1 MPGQGLPILC
11 DAIRQYDPRQW
22 RHERSKTRMKY
33 QFDVIRVFDIIR
45 EEEKERIKSGMSKV
59 ELSENKSGYPEGM
72 PEDII
77 DDVSEDLSEEEI
89 PGEAEIEETPVV
101 AEEPA
106 GADLVDTYLKSVG
119 RYPMLKIEEEQTYVR
134 MLENGKAALKE
145 IALSSPLAIPRILS
159 LGANIKQGY
168 VKVQD
173 VLRYP
178 GEWDDTHEAE
188 FMRLYNRL
196 KRQVS
201 RGDMERATATMKG
214 MSLSFR
220 EIEKIIKK
228 LVALGRQAER
238 GNTTEIERI
247 GLDTATLKDVVLRI
261 EKEEAN
267 IKRAKDELIMA
278 NLRLVVSIAKKY
290 VNRGLTLLD
299 LIQEGNI
306 GLMKASDRYES
317 GKGTKFSTYST
328 WWIRQRI
335 TRAILDQARTIR
347 LPVHLIEESTRISR
361 IYTKFMRERGR
372 EPSPE
377 EVAKIMGLSVARVNE
392 ILRAIQEP
400 VSLETPILS
409 EEKELKDVIIDE
421 KSVSP
426 FKTLENTE
434 ASSKIEQVLSS
445 LTEREE
451 KIIRMRFGIGVGSEH
466 TLEEVGKHFNL
477 TRERIR
483 QIEIKALKKLRHP
496 ARSKLL
502 KEYV

>member
-1 MPGQGLPILC
+1 MNKL
-11 DAIRQYDPRQW
+11 A
-22 RHERSKTRMKY
+22 
-33 QFDVIRVFDIIR
+33 
-45 EEEKERIKSGMSKV
+45 
-59 ELSENKSGYPEGM
+59 LSEEKSGYSDGM
-72 PEDII
+72 PEEVLEELAD
-77 DDVSEDLSEEEI
+77 ELAEEEEEEE
-89 PGEAEIEETPVV
+89 PSPVEVAEV
-101 AEEPA
+101 AEEVAVA

-119 RYPMLKIEEEQTYVR
+119 RFPMLKIEEEQEYVR
-134 MLENGKAALKE
+134 TLEGGKAVLKE
-145 IALSSPLAIPRILS
+145 IALSSPLAIPRVLA
-159 LGANIKQGY
+159 LGANIKQGL
-168 VKVQD
+168 VKAQD
-173 VLRYP
+173 ILRFP
-178 GEWDDTHEAE
+178 GEWNDSYEVE

-196 KRQVS
+196 KRQVA
-201 RGDMERATATMKG
+201 RRDMERATKTLNE

-220 EIEKIIKK
+220 EIEKMLKK
-228 LVALGRQAER
+228 LAALSKQVER
-238 GNTTEIERI
+238 GIMVDIEKL
-247 GLDTATLKDVVLRI
+247 GLDESTLVEMASRIEAVETKVKEAKDVLVQ
-261 EKEEAN
+261 AN
-267 IKRAKDELIMA
+267 M
-278 NLRLVVSIAKKY
+278 RLVVSIAKKY

-361 IYTKFMRERGR
+361 IFAKFMREKGR

-377 EVAKIMGLSVARVNE
+377 EVSKIMGLSVVRVNE

-421 KSVSP
+421 KAVSP
-426 FKTLENTE
+426 FKTLENNE
-434 ASSKIEQVLSS
+434 ASNRIEQVLSS

-451 KIIRMRFGIGVGSEH
+451 KIIRMRFGIGVNSEH
-466 TLEEVGKHFNL
+466 TLEEVGKFFNL

-496 ARSKLL
+496 ARSKMLR
-502 KEYV
+502 EYV

>member
-1 MPGQGLPILC
+1 
-11 DAIRQYDPRQW
+11 
-22 RHERSKTRMKY
+22 
-33 QFDVIRVFDIIR
+33 
-45 EEEKERIKSGMSKV
+45 MSKA
-59 ELSENKSGYPEGM
+59 P
-72 PEDII
+72 
-77 DDVSEDLSEEEI
+77 LSEEKNSYSEGI
-89 PGEAEIEETPVV
+89 PEGLLEEMADELFEEEEPDESAVAEAAAEAIEEVG
-101 AEEPA
+101 

-119 RYPMLKIEEEQTYVR
+119 RYPMLKIEEEQEYVR
-134 MLENGKAALKE
+134 MLEEGKAALKE
-145 IALSSPLAIPRILS
+145 IALSSPLAIPRILA
-159 LGANIKQGY
+159 LGQNIKEGH
-168 VKVQD
+168 VKAQD

-178 GEWDDTHEAE
+178 GEWNDKFEAE
-188 FMRLYNRL
+188 FMRQYSRL
-196 KRQVS
+196 KRQLAQKN
-201 RGDMERATATMKG
+201 MERAEATIRE

-220 EIEKIIKK
+220 EVEKIIKRILFLGK
-228 LVALGRQAER
+228 LAER
-238 GNTTEIERI
+238 GQTAEAIKLGFNE
-247 GLDTATLKDVVLRI
+247 ATLKELGKRI
-261 EKEEAN
+261 EIEEE
-267 IKRAKDELIMA
+267 KVKFAKDELIKA

-306 GLMKASDRYES
+306 GLMKAADRYES

-361 IYTKFMRERGR
+361 IYAKFMREKGR
-372 EPSPE
+372 EPSAE
-377 EVAKIMGLSVARVNE
+377 EVAQSMGLSVVRVNE

-421 KSVSP
+421 KAASP
-426 FKTLENTE
+426 FKTLENNE
-434 ASSKIEQVLSS
+434 ASQRIEQVLSS

-451 KIIRMRFGIGVGSEH
+451 KIIRMRFGIGVSSEH
-466 TLEEVGKHFNL
+466 TLEEVGKYFNL

-496 ARSKLL
+496 ARSKVL

>member
-1 MPGQGLPILC
+1 MNKV
-11 DAIRQYDPRQW
+11 AISEEKNEYPDGVP
-22 RHERSKTRMKY
+22 E
-33 QFDVIRVFDIIR
+33 DVLEELAEDLA
-45 EEEKERIKSGMSKV
+45 EEE
-59 ELSENKSGYPEGM
+59 
-72 PEDII
+72 
-77 DDVSEDLSEEEI
+77 EEEEEPTPI
-89 PGEAEIEETPVV
+89 EIAEVA
-101 AEEPA
+101 AEEIA
-106 GADLVDTYLKSVG
+106 GGADLVDTYLKSVG
-119 RYPMLKIEEEQTYVR
+119 RFPMLKIEEEQEYVR
-134 MLENGKAALKE
+134 MLEEGKALLKR
-145 IALSSPLAIPRILS
+145 IALSSPLAIPRVLA
-159 LGANIKQGY
+159 LGANIKQGL
-168 VKVQD
+168 VKAQD
-173 VLRYP
+173 VLRFP
-178 GEWDDTHEAE
+178 GEWTDSYETE

-196 KRQVS
+196 KRQVA
-201 RGDMERATATMKG
+201 RRDMERATMTLNE

-220 EIEKIIKK
+220 EIEKMLKK
-228 LVALGRQAER
+228 LVTLGKQAER
-238 GNTTEIERI
+238 GHSAELEKL
-247 GLDTATLKDVVLRI
+247 GLDERALFDMVNHV
-261 EKEEAN
+261 EEEEVRV
-267 IKRAKDELIMA
+267 KLAKDELIKA

-299 LIQEGNI
+299 LVQEGNI
-306 GLMKASDRYES
+306 GLMKAADRYES

-361 IYTKFMRERGR
+361 IYTKFMREKGR

-377 EVAKIMGLSVARVNE
+377 EVAKIMGLSVVRVNE

-426 FKTLENTE
+426 FKTLENSE
-434 ASSKIEQVLSS
+434 AANRIEQVLSS

-466 TLEEVGKHFNL
+466 TLEEVGKYFNL

-502 KEYV
+502 REYV

>member
-1 MPGQGLPILC
+1 M
-11 DAIRQYDPRQW
+11 
-22 RHERSKTRMKY
+22 SKATLT
-33 QFDVIRVFDIIR
+33 
-45 EEEKERIKSGMSKV
+45 EEKQGF
-59 ELSENKSGYPEGM
+59 PEGM
-72 PEDII
+72 PEDVIEELV
-77 DDVSEDLSEEEI
+77 DEFAEEEEEEEEE
-89 PGEAEIEETPVV
+89 PTAAEIAEV
-101 AEEPA
+101 AEEVLTV

-119 RYPMLKIEEEQTYVR
+119 RFPMLKIEEEHEYVR
-134 MLENGKAALKE
+134 MLEDGKAALKE
-145 IALSSPLAIPRILS
+145 IALSSPLAIPRILA
-159 LGANIKQGY
+159 LGANIKQGL
-168 VKVQD
+168 VKAQD
-173 VLRYP
+173 VLRFP
-178 GEWDDTHEAE
+178 GEWNDSFETT

-201 RGDMERATATMKG
+201 KRDMIKATETLNE

-220 EIEKIIKK
+220 EIEKMLKK
-228 LVALGRQAER
+228 LSALGKYADKGSAAEMQKL
-238 GNTTEIERI
+238 GIDERS
-247 GLDTATLKDVVLRI
+247 LREMLRRI
-261 EKEEAN
+261 EQEEQRVK
-267 IKRAKDELIMA
+267 IAKDELIKA

-306 GLMKASDRYES
+306 GLMKAADRYES

-361 IYTKFMRERGR
+361 IYTKFMREKGR

-377 EVAKIMGLSVARVNE
+377 EISKAMGLSVGRVNE

-426 FKTLENTE
+426 FKTLENNE
-434 ASSKIEQVLSS
+434 ASNRIEEVLSS
-445 LTEREE
+445 LSEREE
-451 KIIRMRFGIGVGSEH
+451 KIIRMRFGIGVSNEH
-466 TLEEVGKHFNL
+466 TLEEVGKHFSL

-502 KEYV
+502 REYV

>member
-1 MPGQGLPILC
+1 MTLAEEKNTGYREGVPEEVLDELAEG
-11 DAIRQYDPRQW
+11 
-22 RHERSKTRMKY
+22 
-33 QFDVIRVFDIIR
+33 FD
-45 EEEKERIKSGMSKV
+45 EEEETEPSPV
-59 ELSENKSGYPEGM
+59 E
-72 PEDII
+72 
-77 DDVSEDLSEEEI
+77 
-89 PGEAEIEETPVV
+89 V
-101 AEEPA
+101 AEAVEEVG

-119 RYPMLKIEEEQTYVR
+119 RFPMLKIDEEHEYVR
-134 MLENGKAALKE
+134 ILETGKAELKR
-145 IALSSPLAIPRILS
+145 IVLSSPLAIPRVLA
-159 LGANIKQGY
+159 LGANVKQGL
-168 VKVQD
+168 VKAQD
-173 VLRYP
+173 VLRFP
-178 GEWDDTHEAE
+178 GEWKDSYEAE

-196 KRQVS
+196 RRQVG
-201 RGDMERATATMKG
+201 RRDMERATATLYQ

-220 EIEKIIKK
+220 EIEKMIKRLQFIGK
-228 LVALGRQAER
+228 QVER
-238 GNTTEIERI
+238 GITAEMDKL
-247 GLDTATLKDVVLRI
+247 GLDEASLSEMVAKI
-261 EKEEAN
+261 EEEEARVK
-267 IKRAKDELIMA
+267 IAKDELIKA

-306 GLMKASDRYES
+306 GLMKAADRYES

-361 IYTKFMRERGR
+361 IYTKFMREKGR

-377 EVAKIMGLSVARVNE
+377 EVSKMMGLSVIRVNE

-409 EEKELKDVIIDE
+409 EEKELKDVIVDE

-426 FKTLENTE
+426 FKTLENNE
-434 ASSKIEQVLSS
+434 ASSRIEEVLAS

-451 KIIRMRFGIGVGSEH
+451 KIIRMRFGIGAGTEH
-466 TLEEVGKHFNL
+466 TLEEVGKFFNL

-496 ARSKLL
+496 ARSKMLR
-502 KEYV
+502 EYV

>member
-1 MPGQGLPILC
+1 MVV
-11 DAIRQYDPRQW
+11 
-22 RHERSKTRMKY
+22 S
-33 QFDVIRVFDIIR
+33 
-45 EEEKERIKSGMSKV
+45 EEKKNLVDGI
-59 ELSENKSGYPEGM
+59 PE
-72 PEDII
+72 
-77 DDVSEDLSEEEI
+77 SLLEEI
-89 PGEAEIEETPVV
+89 DEDFFEEAEAEPTPVEIV
-101 AEEPA
+101 EAAEEVR

-119 RYPMLKIEEEQTYVR
+119 KFPMLSIEEEQQYVR
-134 MLENGKAALKE
+134 MLEEGKAALAS
-145 IALSSPLAIPRILS
+145 IALSSPLAIPRVMS
-159 LGANIKQGY
+159 LGAGVKQGLL
-168 VKVQD
+168 KAQD

-178 GEWDDTHEAE
+178 GEWNERFETE

-196 KRQVS
+196 KRQVA
-201 RGDMERATATMKG
+201 RGDTVRATATLGEMNI
-214 MSLSFR
+214 SFR

-228 LVALGRQAER
+228 LVFALKQMEKGSHAER
-238 GNTTEIERI
+238 EKL
-247 GLDTATLKDVVLRI
+247 GLSEEDLKDIGRRI
-261 EKEEAN
+261 EKEEA
-267 IKRAKDELIMA
+267 KVKTAKDELIKA

-306 GLMKASDRYES
+306 GLMKAADRYES

-361 IYTKFMRERGR
+361 IYARYMREKGR
-372 EPSPE
+372 EPTAD
-377 EVAKIMGLSVARVNE
+377 EVARIMGLSVVRVNE

-434 ASSKIEQVLSS
+434 ASQRIEQVLSS

-451 KIIRMRFGIGVGSEH
+451 KIIRMRFGIGVSGEH
-466 TLEEVGKHFNL
+466 TLEEVGRYFNL

>member
-1 MPGQGLPILC
+1 M
-11 DAIRQYDPRQW
+11 
-22 RHERSKTRMKY
+22 SKT
-33 QFDVIRVFDIIR
+33 VLP
-45 EEEKERIKSGMSKV
+45 EEEKNSYPDGMSE
-59 ELSENKSGYPEGM
+59 ELLEELA
-72 PEDII
+72 
-77 DDVSEDLSEEEI
+77 EDLQEEE
-89 PGEAEIEETPVV
+89 EEEEPTPVEV
-101 AEEPA
+101 AEAVEEVG

-119 RYPMLKIEEEQTYVR
+119 KFPMLKIEEEQEYVR
-134 MLENGKAALKE
+134 ILEEGKAALKRT
-145 IALSSPLAIPRILS
+145 ALGSPLAIPRVLA
-159 LGANIKQGY
+159 LGTNIKQGF
-168 VKVQD
+168 VKSQD

-178 GEWDDTHEAE
+178 GEWNESHEAE
-188 FMRLYNRL
+188 FMRLYARMR
-196 KRQVS
+196 RQVS
-201 RGDMERATATMKG
+201 RGDMDRATITINE

-228 LVALGRQAER
+228 LIVLYKQLER
-238 GNTTEIERI
+238 GITVEMEKLGLDAAMLKDLVKRIER
-247 GLDTATLKDVVLRI
+247 
-261 EKEEAN
+261 EETG
-267 IKRAKDELIMA
+267 IKYAKDALVMA

-306 GLMKASDRYES
+306 GLMKAADRYES

-361 IYTKFMRERGR
+361 IYTKFMREKGR
-372 EPSPE
+372 EPSAE
-377 EVAKIMGLSVARVNE
+377 EVANIMGLSVIRVNE

-421 KSVSP
+421 KAASP
-426 FKTLENTE
+426 FKMLENNE
-434 ASSKIEQVLSS
+434 AVSRIEQVLSS

-451 KIIRMRFGIGVGSEH
+451 KIIRMRFGIGVSSEH
-466 TLEEVGKHFNL
+466 TLEEVGKYFNL

>member
-1 MPGQGLPILC
+1 
-11 DAIRQYDPRQW
+11 
-22 RHERSKTRMKY
+22 
-33 QFDVIRVFDIIR
+33 
-45 EEEKERIKSGMSKV
+45 MSKATI
-59 ELSENKSGYPEGM
+59 SEEKSGYPEGV
-72 PEDII
+72 PEDLLEELA
-77 DDVSEDLSEEEI
+77 DELEEE
-89 PGEAEIEETPVV
+89 EEE
-101 AEEPA
+101 EEPSPLEIAEAAVEEVSA

-119 RYPMLKIEEEQTYVR
+119 RFPMLKIEEEQEYVR
-134 MLENGKAALKE
+134 VLEEGKAALKA
-145 IALSSPLAIPRILS
+145 IALSSPLAIPRILA
-159 LGANIKQGY
+159 LGANIKQGL
-168 VKVQD
+168 VKAQD
-173 VLRYP
+173 VLRFP
-178 GEWDDTHEAE
+178 GEWSDSFEAD
-188 FMRLYNRL
+188 FLRLYNRL

-201 RGDMERATATMKG
+201 RRDMERATATLNE

-220 EIEKIIKK
+220 EIEKMLKK
-228 LVALGRQAER
+228 LMTLGKQAER
-238 GNTTEIERI
+238 GVTAELEKL
-247 GLDTATLKDVVLRI
+247 GLDEQVLREMMSRI
-261 EKEEAN
+261 EQEEVRV
-267 IKRAKDELIMA
+267 KQAKDELIKA

-306 GLMKASDRYES
+306 GLMKAADRYES

-361 IYTKFMRERGR
+361 IYTKFMREKGR
-372 EPSPE
+372 EPAPE
-377 EVAKIMGLSVARVNE
+377 EVAKLMGLSVQRVNE

-426 FKTLENTE
+426 FKTLENSE
-434 ASSKIEQVLSS
+434 ASSRIEQVLSS

-466 TLEEVGKHFNL
+466 TLEEVGKYFNL

-502 KEYV
+502 REYV

>member
-1 MPGQGLPILC
+1 
-11 DAIRQYDPRQW
+11 
-22 RHERSKTRMKY
+22 
-33 QFDVIRVFDIIR
+33 
-45 EEEKERIKSGMSKV
+45 MSKIA
-59 ELSENKSGYPEGM
+59 LSEEKSGYPDGV
-72 PEDII
+72 PEEVLEELADEFA
-77 DDVSEDLSEEEI
+77 DEEEEEEE
-89 PGEAEIEETPVV
+89 PSPAEIAEV
-101 AEEPA
+101 AEEVA
-106 GADLVDTYLKSVG
+106 VTGADLVDTYLKSVG
-119 RYPMLKIEEEQTYVR
+119 RFPMLKIEEEQEYVR
-134 MLENGKAALKE
+134 TLEGGKAVLKE
-145 IALSSPLAIPRILS
+145 IALSSPLAIPRVLA
-159 LGANIKQGY
+159 LGANIKQGL
-168 VKVQD
+168 VKAQD
-173 VLRYP
+173 VLRFP
-178 GEWDDTHEAE
+178 GEWNDSYEAE

-196 KRQVS
+196 KRQVA
-201 RGDMERATATMKG
+201 RRDMERATKTLNE

-220 EIEKIIKK
+220 EIEKMLKK
-228 LVALGRQAER
+228 LAALSKQVER
-238 GNTTEIERI
+238 GIMVDIEKL
-247 GLDTATLKDVVLRI
+247 GLDESTLVDMASRIEAVESKVKEAKDVLVQ
-261 EKEEAN
+261 AN
-267 IKRAKDELIMA
+267 M
-278 NLRLVVSIAKKY
+278 RLVVSIAKKY

-361 IYTKFMRERGR
+361 IFAKFMREKGR

-377 EVAKIMGLSVARVNE
+377 EVSKIMGLSVVRVNE

-421 KSVSP
+421 KAISP
-426 FKTLENTE
+426 FKTLENNE
-434 ASSKIEQVLSS
+434 ASSRIEQVLSS

-451 KIIRMRFGIGVGSEH
+451 KIIRMRFGIGVNSEH
-466 TLEEVGKHFNL
+466 TLEEVGKFFNL

-496 ARSKLL
+496 ARSKMLR
-502 KEYV
+502 EYV

>member
-1 MPGQGLPILC
+1 M
-11 DAIRQYDPRQW
+11 
-22 RHERSKTRMKY
+22 SKTA
-33 QFDVIRVFDIIR
+33 
-45 EEEKERIKSGMSKV
+45 
-59 ELSENKSGYPEGM
+59 
-72 PEDII
+72 
-77 DDVSEDLSEEEI
+77 LSEEKSGFPEGV
-89 PGEAEIEETPVV
+89 PDDVLEELADELTEEEEE
-101 AEEPA
+101 EEPSPVDIKEIAEDIAA

-119 RYPMLKIEEEQTYVR
+119 RFPMLKIEEEHEYVR
-134 MLENGKAALKE
+134 MLEEGKAVLKE
-145 IALSSPLAIPRILS
+145 IALGSPLAIPRVLA
-159 LGANIKQGY
+159 LGANIKQGL
-168 VKVQD
+168 VKAQD

-178 GEWDDTHEAE
+178 GEWRDSFEAE
-188 FMRLYNRL
+188 FMLQYNRL
-196 KRQVS
+196 KRQVA
-201 RGDMERATATMKG
+201 RRDMERASQTIKA

-220 EIEKIIKK
+220 EIEKMLKK
-228 LVALGRQAER
+228 LTVVGKQVER
-238 GNTTEIERI
+238 GLFTEMEKL
-247 GLDTATLKDVVLRI
+247 GLDEPAVHDMVSRI
-261 EKEEAN
+261 EQADVKVK
-267 IKRAKDELIMA
+267 IAKDELTKA

-299 LIQEGNI
+299 LVQEGNI
-306 GLMKASDRYES
+306 GLMKAADRYES

-361 IYTKFMRERGR
+361 IFAKFMREKGR

-377 EVAKIMGLSVARVNE
+377 EVAKIMGLSPVRVNE

-421 KSVSP
+421 KAVSP
-426 FKTLENTE
+426 FKTLENRE
-434 ASSKIEQVLSS
+434 ASGRIEEVLSS

-466 TLEEVGKHFNL
+466 TLEEVGKYFNL

-496 ARSKLL
+496 VRSKVL

>member
-1 MPGQGLPILC
+1 MTKVAL
-11 DAIRQYDPRQW
+11 
-22 RHERSKTRMKY
+22 S
-33 QFDVIRVFDIIR
+33 
-45 EEEKERIKSGMSKV
+45 EEKPE
-59 ELSENKSGYPEGM
+59 YPEGV
-72 PEDII
+72 PED
-77 DDVSEDLSEEEI
+77 VLEELAEELAEEEEEEEEPSPVEI
-89 PGEAEIEETPVV
+89 AEA
-101 AEEPA
+101 AEEVGA
-106 GADLVDTYLKSVG
+106 GADLVDTYLKNVG
-119 RYPMLKIEEEQTYVR
+119 RFPMLKIEEEQEYVR
-134 MLENGKAALKE
+134 ILEEGKGALKS
-145 IALSSPLAIPRILS
+145 IALGSPLAIPRILA
-159 LGANIKQGY
+159 LGANIKQGF
-168 VKVQD
+168 VKSQD
-173 VLRYP
+173 VLRFP
-178 GEWDDTHEAE
+178 GEWKDSYEAD

-196 KRQVS
+196 KRQVA
-201 RGDMERATATMKG
+201 RRDMERATSTLNE

-220 EIEKIIKK
+220 EIEKMLKK
-228 LVALGRQAER
+228 LTTLAKQSER
-238 GNTTEIERI
+238 GNTVELEKL
-247 GLDTATLKDVVLRI
+247 GLDEPALREMVARI
-261 EKEEAN
+261 EHEDIRVKY
-267 IKRAKDELIMA
+267 AKDELVKA

-306 GLMKASDRYES
+306 GLMKAADRYES

-361 IYTKFMRERGR
+361 IYTKFMREKGR

-377 EVAKIMGLSVARVNE
+377 EVSKIMGLSAVRVNE

-421 KSVSP
+421 KAVSP
-426 FKTLENTE
+426 FRTLENNE
-434 ASSKIEQVLSS
+434 ASSRIEEVLSS

-451 KIIRMRFGIGVGSEH
+451 KIIRMRFGIGIGSEH
-466 TLEEVGKHFNL
+466 TLEEVGKYFNL

-502 KEYV
+502 REYV

>member
-1 MPGQGLPILC
+1 MM
-11 DAIRQYDPRQW
+11 
-22 RHERSKTRMKY
+22 SKTA
-33 QFDVIRVFDIIR
+33 
-45 EEEKERIKSGMSKV
+45 
-59 ELSENKSGYPEGM
+59 
-72 PEDII
+72 
-77 DDVSEDLSEEEI
+77 LSEEKNGFPEGAPEDMLEEI
-89 PGEAEIEETPVV
+89 ADELAEEEDDDEEEPSAAEIAEV
-101 AEEPA
+101 AEEVVTA

-119 RYPMLKIEEEQTYVR
+119 RFPMLKIEEEQEYVR
-134 MLENGKAALKE
+134 ILEGGKAILKG
-145 IALSSPLAIPRILS
+145 IALSSPLAIPRVLA
-159 LGANIKQGY
+159 LGANIKQGL
-168 VKVQD
+168 VKAQD
-173 VLRYP
+173 ILRFP
-178 GEWDDTHEAE
+178 GEWNDSFETE
-188 FMRLYNRL
+188 FMRQYNRL
-196 KRQVS
+196 KRQVA
-201 RGDMERATATMKG
+201 RRDMERATLTLNE

-220 EIEKIIKK
+220 EIEKMLKK
-228 LVALGRQAER
+228 LMAVGKQVER
-238 GNTTEIERI
+238 GITTEMEKLGFEEQSLR
-247 GLDTATLKDVVLRI
+247 DMVKRI
-261 EKEEAN
+261 ETEEA
-267 IKRAKDELIMA
+267 KVKLAKDELVQA
-278 NLRLVVSIAKKY
+278 NMRLVVSIAKKY

-361 IYTKFMRERGR
+361 IYTKFMREKGR

-377 EVAKIMGLSVARVNE
+377 EVSKIMGLSVVRVNE

-426 FKTLENTE
+426 FKTLENNE
-434 ASSKIEQVLSS
+434 ASDRIEQVLSS

-451 KIIRMRFGIGVGSEH
+451 KIIRMRFGIGVNSEH
-466 TLEEVGKHFNL
+466 TLEEVGKFFNL

-496 ARSKLL
+496 ARSKMLR
-502 KEYV
+502 EYV

>member
-1 MPGQGLPILC
+1 M
-11 DAIRQYDPRQW
+11 
-22 RHERSKTRMKY
+22 SKTA
-33 QFDVIRVFDIIR
+33 
-45 EEEKERIKSGMSKV
+45 
-59 ELSENKSGYPEGM
+59 
-72 PEDII
+72 
-77 DDVSEDLSEEEI
+77 LSEEKSGFPEGV
-89 PGEAEIEETPVV
+89 PDDVLEELADELTEEEEE
-101 AEEPA
+101 EEPSPVDIKEIAEDIAA

-119 RYPMLKIEEEQTYVR
+119 RFPMLKIEEEHEYVR
-134 MLENGKAALKE
+134 MLEEGKAVLKE
-145 IALSSPLAIPRILS
+145 IALGSPLAIPRVLA
-159 LGANIKQGY
+159 LGANIKQGL
-168 VKVQD
+168 VKAQD

-178 GEWDDTHEAE
+178 GEWRDSFEAE
-188 FMRLYNRL
+188 FMLQYNRL
-196 KRQVS
+196 KRQVA
-201 RGDMERATATMKG
+201 RRDMERASQTIKA

-220 EIEKIIKK
+220 EIEKMLKK
-228 LVALGRQAER
+228 LMVVGKQVER
-238 GNTTEIERI
+238 GLFTEMEKL
-247 GLDTATLKDVVLRI
+247 GLDEPAVHDMVSRI
-261 EKEEAN
+261 EQADVKVK
-267 IKRAKDELIMA
+267 IAKDELTKA

-299 LIQEGNI
+299 LVQEGNI
-306 GLMKASDRYES
+306 GLMKAADRYES

-361 IYTKFMRERGR
+361 IFAKFMREKGR

-377 EVAKIMGLSVARVNE
+377 EVAKIMGLSPVRVNE

-421 KSVSP
+421 KAVSP
-426 FKTLENTE
+426 FKTLENRE
-434 ASSKIEQVLSS
+434 ASGRIEEVLSS

-466 TLEEVGKHFNL
+466 TLEEVGKYFNL

-496 ARSKLL
+496 VRSKVL

>member
-1 MPGQGLPILC
+1 M
-11 DAIRQYDPRQW
+11 
-22 RHERSKTRMKY
+22 SKTA
-33 QFDVIRVFDIIR
+33 
-45 EEEKERIKSGMSKV
+45 
-59 ELSENKSGYPEGM
+59 LSEEKSGYPEGV
-72 PEDII
+72 PEDVLEELADEIT
-77 DDVSEDLSEEEI
+77 EEED
-89 PGEAEIEETPVV
+89 EEEPTPVELKEV
-101 AEEPA
+101 ADEVAA
-106 GADLVDTYLKSVG
+106 GADLVATSLKSVG
-119 RYPMLKIEEEQTYVR
+119 KFPMLKIEEEHEYVR
-134 MLENGKAALKE
+134 MLEEGKAVLKE
-145 IALSSPLAIPRILS
+145 IALSSPLAIPRALAI
-159 LGANIKQGY
+159 GANIKQGL
-168 VKVQD
+168 VKALD

-178 GEWDDTHEAE
+178 GEWRDSYEAE
-188 FMRLYNRL
+188 FMHQYNRL
-196 KRQVS
+196 KRQVA
-201 RGDMERATATMKG
+201 RRDMDRAFDTVRQ

-220 EIEKIIKK
+220 EIEKMLKK
-228 LVALGRQAER
+228 LMFVGKQVER
-238 GNTTEIERI
+238 GITADMEKL
-247 GLDTATLKDVVLRI
+247 GLDEPAVRDMLSRI
-261 EKEEAN
+261 EQEDGKVK
-267 IKRAKDELIMA
+267 IAKDELTKA

-299 LIQEGNI
+299 LVQEGNI
-306 GLMKASDRYES
+306 GLMNAADRYES

-361 IYTKFMRERGR
+361 IFAKFMREKGR
-372 EPSPE
+372 EPAPE
-377 EVAKIMGLSVARVNE
+377 EVAKIMGLSIVRVNE

-421 KSVSP
+421 KAISP
-426 FKTLENTE
+426 FKTLENRE
-434 ASSKIEQVLSS
+434 ASGRIEQVLSS

-466 TLEEVGKHFNL
+466 TLEEVGKYFSL

-496 ARSKLL
+496 VRSKVL

>member
-1 MPGQGLPILC
+1 MSNTVISEEKNGFSEGLPE
-11 DAIRQYDPRQW
+11 DALENVVD
-22 RHERSKTRMKY
+22 EL
-33 QFDVIRVFDIIR
+33 V
-45 EEEKERIKSGMSKV
+45 EEDEEVETSTVEIKE
-59 ELSENKSGYPEGM
+59 
-72 PEDII
+72 
-77 DDVSEDLSEEEI
+77 VSEDV
-89 PGEAEIEETPVV
+89 G
-101 AEEPA
+101 
-106 GADLVDTYLKSVG
+106 GADLVDTYLKSAG
-119 RYPMLKIEEEQTYVR
+119 KFPMLKIEEEQAYVR
-134 MLENGKAALKE
+134 MLEEGKAALKD
-145 IALSSPLAIPRILS
+145 IALSSPLAIPRVMA
-159 LGANIKQGY
+159 LGANIKQGL
-168 VKVQD
+168 VKAQD

-178 GEWDDTHEAE
+178 GEWKDTYEAE
-188 FMRLYNRL
+188 FMYLYNRL
-196 KRQVS
+196 KRQVA
-201 RGDMERATATMKG
+201 RRDMERSYSTIKQ

-220 EIEKIIKK
+220 EIEKMLKK
-228 LVALGRQAER
+228 LMTIGKQLER
-238 GNTTEIERI
+238 CITTEMEKL
-247 GLDTATLKDVVLRI
+247 GLDEPTVREMVTRI
-261 EKEEAN
+261 EQED
-267 IKRAKDELIMA
+267 IKVKIAKDELIKA

-361 IYTKFMRERGR
+361 IFAKFMRERGR

-377 EVAKIMGLSVARVNE
+377 EVAKIMGLSAVRVNE

-426 FKTLENTE
+426 FKTLEITE
-434 ASSKIEQVLSS
+434 ASGRIEEVLAS

-451 KIIRMRFGIGVGSEH
+451 KIIRMRFGIGIGNEH
-466 TLEEVGKHFNL
+466 TLEEVGKYFNL

-496 ARSKLL
+496 VRSKVLR
-502 KEYV
+502 EYV

>member
-1 MPGQGLPILC
+1 
-11 DAIRQYDPRQW
+11 
-22 RHERSKTRMKY
+22 
-33 QFDVIRVFDIIR
+33 
-45 EEEKERIKSGMSKV
+45 MSKIV
-59 ELSENKSGYPEGM
+59 LSEEKSGYPERM
-72 PEDII
+72 PEDVLEELA
-77 DDVSEDLSEEEI
+77 DEMEEEEEEVE
-89 PGEAEIEETPVV
+89 PSPAEIKEV
-101 AEEPA
+101 AEEVGV

-119 RYPMLKIEEEQTYVR
+119 KFPMLKIEEEHEYVR
-134 MLENGKAALKE
+134 ILEEGKAALKE
-145 IALSSPLAIPRILS
+145 IALSSPLAIPRILA
-159 LGANIKQGY
+159 LGANIKQSL
-168 VKVQD
+168 VKAQD

-178 GEWDDTHEAE
+178 GEWRDSYEAE
-188 FMRLYNRL
+188 FMRRYNRL
-196 KRQVS
+196 KRQVA
-201 RGDMERATATMKG
+201 RRDMERATITIKE

-220 EIEKIIKK
+220 EIEKMLKK
-228 LVALGRQAER
+228 LMAVGKQVER
-238 GNTTEIERI
+238 GITIEMEKL
-247 GLDTATLKDVVLRI
+247 GLDEAAVRDMISRI
-261 EKEEAN
+261 EQADIQVK
-267 IKRAKDELIMA
+267 IAKDELIKA
-278 NLRLVVSIAKKY
+278 NLRLVVSIAKRY

-306 GLMKASDRYES
+306 GLMKAADRYES

-361 IYTKFMRERGR
+361 IFTKFMRERGR

-377 EVAKIMGLSVARVNE
+377 EVAKIMGLSAVRVNE

-421 KSVSP
+421 KAISP
-426 FKTLENTE
+426 FKTLENRE
-434 ASSKIEQVLSS
+434 AYGRIEQVLSS

-451 KIIRMRFGIGVGSEH
+451 KIIRMRFGIGVSSEH
-466 TLEEVGKHFNL
+466 TLEEVGKYFNL

-483 QIEIKALKKLRHP
+483 QIEIKALRKLRHP
-496 ARSKLL
+496 VRSKEL

>member
-1 MPGQGLPILC
+1 MDKIVL
-11 DAIRQYDPRQW
+11 
-22 RHERSKTRMKY
+22 ESKNEY
-33 QFDVIRVFDIIR
+33 PDGVPQDVLDDLADELI
-45 EEEKERIKSGMSKV
+45 EEE
-59 ELSENKSGYPEGM
+59 
-72 PEDII
+72 D
-77 DDVSEDLSEEEI
+77 EEEE
-89 PGEAEIEETPVV
+89 PTAAEIAEV
-101 AEEPA
+101 AEEVGG

-119 RYPMLKIEEEQTYVR
+119 RFPMLKIEEEQEYVR
-134 MLENGKAALKE
+134 MLEGGKGALKA
-145 IALSSPLAIPRILS
+145 IALSSPLAIPRVVA
-159 LGANIKQGY
+159 LGANIKQGL
-168 VKVQD
+168 VKAQD

-178 GEWDDTHEAE
+178 GEWKDSFEAE

-196 KRQVS
+196 KRQVG
-201 RGDMERATATMKG
+201 RRDMERATATLNE

-220 EIEKIIKK
+220 EIEKMLKK
-228 LVALGRQAER
+228 ILTLGKQAER
-238 GNTTEIERI
+238 GSMIEAEKI
-247 GLDTATLKDVVLRI
+247 GLDERTLRDMVRRI
-261 EKEEAN
+261 EEEEVKVK
-267 IKRAKDELIMA
+267 IAKDELIKA

-306 GLMKASDRYES
+306 GLMKAADRYES

-361 IYTKFMRERGR
+361 IYTKFMREKGR
-372 EPSPE
+372 EPAPE
-377 EVAKIMGLSVARVNE
+377 EVAKIMGLSVVRVNE

-426 FKTLENTE
+426 FKTLENSE
-434 ASSKIEQVLSS
+434 AAKRIEEVLSS

-466 TLEEVGKHFNL
+466 TLEEVGKYFNL

-502 KEYV
+502 REYV

>member
-1 MPGQGLPILC
+1 
-11 DAIRQYDPRQW
+11 
-22 RHERSKTRMKY
+22 
-33 QFDVIRVFDIIR
+33 
-45 EEEKERIKSGMSKV
+45 MSKV
-59 ELSENKSGYPEGM
+59 IMAEDKTGYPEGI
-72 PEDII
+72 PEEVI
-77 DDVSEDLSEEEI
+77 DEIAEELTEEEEEE
-89 PGEAEIEETPVV
+89 EAEPEETPAVV
-101 AEEPA
+101 EEPV

-119 RYPMLKIEEEQTYVR
+119 RHPMLKIEEEQLYVR
-134 MLENGKAALKE
+134 LLEDGKAALKDT
-145 IALSSPLAIPRILS
+145 ALGSPLAIPRILG
-159 LGANIKQGY
+159 LGMNIKLGHLKA
-168 VKVQD
+168 VD

-178 GEWDDTHEAE
+178 GEWNDSHEAE

-196 KRQVS
+196 KRQVA
-201 RGDMERATATMKG
+201 RGDMDRATITIKE

-220 EIEKIIKK
+220 EIEKIIRK
-228 LVALGRQAER
+228 LVTLGKQLER
-238 GNTTEIERI
+238 GITAEMERL
-247 GLDTATLKDVVLRI
+247 GMDAGTLKDIVKRI
-261 EKEEAN
+261 EREEVG
-267 IKRAKDELIMA
+267 IKHAKDELIMA

-299 LIQEGNI
+299 LVQEGNI
-306 GLMKASDRYES
+306 GLMKAADRYES

-372 EPSPE
+372 EPAPE
-377 EVAKIMGLSVARVNE
+377 EVSRIMGLSVARVNE

-421 KSVSP
+421 KSISP
-426 FKTLENTE
+426 FKTLENSE
-434 ASSKIEQVLSS
+434 ASNRIEQVLSS

-451 KIIRMRFGIGVGSEH
+451 KIIRMRFGIGVNSEH
-466 TLEEVGKHFNL
+466 TLEEVGKFFNL

-496 ARSKLL
+496 ARSKQL

>member
-1 MPGQGLPILC
+1 MVLS
-11 DAIRQYDPRQW
+11 A
-22 RHERSKTRMKY
+22 
-33 QFDVIRVFDIIR
+33 
-45 EEEKERIKSGMSKV
+45 EKS
-59 ELSENKSGYPEGM
+59 NNGYPEV
-72 PEDII
+72 PEDVLEDLAEDLA
-77 DDVSEDLSEEEI
+77 DDDEEEEPSPVEVSEAVEEV
-89 PGEAEIEETPVV
+89 G
-101 AEEPA
+101 

-119 RYPMLKIEEEQTYVR
+119 KFPMLKIEEEHEYVR
-134 MLENGKAALKE
+134 ILEEGKVELKK
-145 IALSSPLAIPRILS
+145 IALSSPLAIPRILA
-159 LGANIKQGY
+159 LGANIKQGL
-168 VKVQD
+168 VKAQD
-173 VLRYP
+173 ILRFP
-178 GEWDDTHEAE
+178 GEWKDSFEVD
-188 FMRLYNRL
+188 FMRLYNRF
-196 KRQVS
+196 KRQVA
-201 RGDMERATATMKG
+201 RRDVERATITLNE

-220 EIEKIIKK
+220 EIEKMLKRILFIGKQ
-228 LVALGRQAER
+228 VER
-238 GNTTEIERI
+238 GI
-247 GLDTATLKDVVLRI
+247 TAEMEKLGIDEPILWDMVSRI
-261 EKEEAN
+261 EQADAKVK
-267 IKRAKDELIMA
+267 IAKDELIKA

-299 LIQEGNI
+299 LVQEGNI
-306 GLMKASDRYES
+306 GLMKAADRYES

-361 IYTKFMRERGR
+361 IYTKFMREKGR

-377 EVAKIMGLSVARVNE
+377 EIAKIMGLSVVRVNE

-426 FKTLENTE
+426 FKTLENNE
-434 ASSKIEQVLSS
+434 ASNRIEEVLAS

-451 KIIRMRFGIGVGSEH
+451 KIIRMRFGIGIGNEH
-466 TLEEVGKHFNL
+466 TLEEVGKFFNL

-496 ARSKLL
+496 ARSKMLR
-502 KEYV
+502 EYV

>member
-1 MPGQGLPILC
+1 LKLGVGE
-11 DAIRQYDPRQW
+11 RQ
-22 RHERSKTRMKY
+22 SMN
-33 QFDVIRVFDIIR
+33 
-45 EEEKERIKSGMSKV
+45 KV
-59 ELSENKSGYPEGM
+59 
-72 PEDII
+72 
-77 DDVSEDLSEEEI
+77 VLSEEKNEY
-89 PGEAEIEETPVV
+89 PDGVPEDVLEEL
-101 AEEPA
+101 AEELAEEEEEEEEPTPIEIA
-106 GADLVDTYLKSVG
+106 EVAAEEIAVGADLVDTYLKSVG
-119 RYPMLKIEEEQTYVR
+119 RFPMLKIEEEQEYVR
-134 MLENGKAALKE
+134 MLEEGKALLKR
-145 IALSSPLAIPRILS
+145 IALSSPLAIPRVLA
-159 LGANIKQGY
+159 LGANIKQGL
-168 VKVQD
+168 VKAQD
-173 VLRYP
+173 VLRFP
-178 GEWDDTHEAE
+178 GEWTDSFETE

-196 KRQVS
+196 RRQVA
-201 RGDMERATATMKG
+201 RRDMERATVTLNE

-220 EIEKIIKK
+220 EIEKMLKK
-228 LVALGRQAER
+228 LVTLGKQAER
-238 GNTTEIERI
+238 GHSAELEKL
-247 GLDTATLKDVVLRI
+247 GLDEQALFDMVNHI
-261 EKEEAN
+261 EQEESRV
-267 IKRAKDELIMA
+267 KVAKDELIKA

-299 LIQEGNI
+299 LVQEGNI
-306 GLMKASDRYES
+306 GLMKAADRYES

-361 IYTKFMRERGR
+361 IYTKFMREKGR

-377 EVAKIMGLSVARVNE
+377 EVAKIMGLSVVRVNE

-426 FKTLENTE
+426 FKTLENSE
-434 ASSKIEQVLSS
+434 AANRIEQVLSS

-466 TLEEVGKHFNL
+466 TLEEVGKYFNL

-502 KEYV
+502 REYV

>member
-1 MPGQGLPILC
+1 MGKM
-11 DAIRQYDPRQW
+11 A
-22 RHERSKTRMKY
+22 
-33 QFDVIRVFDIIR
+33 
-45 EEEKERIKSGMSKV
+45 
-59 ELSENKSGYPEGM
+59 
-72 PEDII
+72 
-77 DDVSEDLSEEEI
+77 LSEEKNNDYTESV
-89 PGEAEIEETPVV
+89 PEEVLDELGPDMEEEEEVEPSPVEV
-101 AEEPA
+101 AEAVEEVG

-119 RYPMLKIEEEQTYVR
+119 RFPMLKIDEEHDYVR
-134 MLENGKAALKE
+134 ILEEGKAELKR
-145 IALSSPLAIPRILS
+145 IALNSPLAIPRVLA
-159 LGANIKQGY
+159 LGANIKQGL
-168 VKVQD
+168 VKAQD
-173 VLRYP
+173 VLRFP
-178 GEWDDTHEAE
+178 GEWNDSYEAA
-188 FMRLYNRL
+188 FMRLYNRF
-196 KRQVS
+196 KRHVS
-201 RGDMERATATMKG
+201 ARNMERATETIHE

-220 EIEKIIKK
+220 EIEKMLKK
-228 LVALGRQAER
+228 ILFIGKQLEKGITADMEKL
-238 GNTTEIERI
+238 
-247 GLDTATLKDVVLRI
+247 GLDEPTLKEMVSKI
-261 EKEEAN
+261 EQEDAEVK
-267 IKRAKDELIMA
+267 IAKDELIKA

-306 GLMKASDRYES
+306 GLMKAADRYES

-361 IYTKFMRERGR
+361 IYTKFMREKGR

-377 EVAKIMGLSVARVNE
+377 EVSKIMGLSVTRVNE

-409 EEKELKDVIIDE
+409 EEKELKDVIVDE

-426 FKTLENTE
+426 FKTLENNE
-434 ASSKIEQVLSS
+434 ASSRIEEVLSS

-451 KIIRMRFGIGVGSEH
+451 KIIRMRFGIGVGTEH
-466 TLEEVGKHFNL
+466 TLEEVGKFFNL

-496 ARSKLL
+496 ARSKMLR
-502 KEYV
+502 EYV

>member
-1 MPGQGLPILC
+1 M
-11 DAIRQYDPRQW
+11 A
-22 RHERSKTRMKY
+22 
-33 QFDVIRVFDIIR
+33 
-45 EEEKERIKSGMSKV
+45 
-59 ELSENKSGYPEGM
+59 
-72 PEDII
+72 
-77 DDVSEDLSEEEI
+77 LSEEKNNGFVEGV
-89 PGEAEIEETPVV
+89 PEEVLGELAEEIEEEEEIEPTPVEV
-101 AEEPA
+101 AEAVEEVG

-119 RYPMLKIEEEQTYVR
+119 RFPMLKIDEEHEYVR
-134 MLENGKAALKE
+134 ILEEGKAELKR
-145 IALSSPLAIPRILS
+145 IALNSPLAIPRVLA
-159 LGANIKQGY
+159 LGENIKQGL
-168 VKVQD
+168 VKALD

-178 GEWDDTHEAE
+178 GEWKDSYEAE

-196 KRQVS
+196 KRLMA
-201 RGDMERATATMKG
+201 RGEMDRATATINE

-220 EIEKIIKK
+220 EIEKMLKRLVFIGKQVEKGLTAEMEK
-228 LVALGRQAER
+228 L
-238 GNTTEIERI
+238 
-247 GLDTATLKDVVLRI
+247 GLDEPALVQMVARI
-261 EKEEAN
+261 EEADAKVK
-267 IKRAKDELIMA
+267 IAKDELIKA

-306 GLMKASDRYES
+306 GLMKAADRYES

-361 IYTKFMRERGR
+361 IYTRFMREKGR
-372 EPSPE
+372 EPSPDE
-377 EVAKIMGLSVARVNE
+377 ISRTMGLSVTRVNE

-409 EEKELKDVIIDE
+409 EEKELKDVIVDE

-426 FKTLENTE
+426 FKTLENSE
-434 ASSKIEQVLSS
+434 ASSRIEEVLSS

-451 KIIRMRFGIGVGSEH
+451 KIIRMRFGIGVGTEH
-466 TLEEVGKHFNL
+466 TLEEVGRFFNL

-496 ARSKLL
+496 ARSKILR
-502 KEYV
+502 EYV

>member
-1 MPGQGLPILC
+1 MAKAAMAEEKNNSITEGVTEGLVDEMAEELL
-11 DAIRQYDPRQW
+11 A
-22 RHERSKTRMKY
+22 
-33 QFDVIRVFDIIR
+33 
-45 EEEKERIKSGMSKV
+45 EEE
-59 ELSENKSGYPEGM
+59 N
-72 PEDII
+72 
-77 DDVSEDLSEEEI
+77 EEAAAA
-89 PGEAEIEETPVV
+89 EAAAEA
-101 AEEPA
+101 AEEVS

-119 RYPMLKIEEEQTYVR
+119 RYPMLKIEEEQEFVR
-134 MLENGKAALKE
+134 MLEEGKAALKE
-145 IALSSPLAIPRILS
+145 IALSSPLAIPRILA
-159 LGANIKQGY
+159 LGQNIKDGH
-168 VKVQD
+168 VKAPD
-173 VLRYP
+173 VLRFP
-178 GEWDDTHEAE
+178 GEWRDSFETD

-196 KRQVS
+196 KRQLAQKS
-201 RGDMERATATMKG
+201 IDRANATLRE

-220 EIEKIIKK
+220 EVEKIIKK
-228 LVALGRQAER
+228 ILVFGKQLER
-238 GNTTEIERI
+238 GHGSEAVKAGFDEEHLKELVKRIERE
-247 GLDTATLKDVVLRI
+247 DERVKF
-261 EKEEAN
+261 
-267 IKRAKDELIMA
+267 AKDELIKA

-306 GLMKASDRYES
+306 GLMKAADRYES

-361 IYTKFMRERGR
+361 IYAKFMREKGR
-372 EPSPE
+372 EPSAE
-377 EVAKIMGLSVARVNE
+377 EVAQIMGLSVVRVNE

-421 KSVSP
+421 KAASP
-426 FKTLENTE
+426 FKTLENSE
-434 ASSKIEQVLSS
+434 ASNKIEQVLSS

-451 KIIRMRFGIGVGSEH
+451 KIIRMRFGIGVSSEH
-466 TLEEVGKHFNL
+466 TLEEVGKYFNL

>member
-1 MPGQGLPILC
+1 M
-11 DAIRQYDPRQW
+11 
-22 RHERSKTRMKY
+22 SKTA
-33 QFDVIRVFDIIR
+33 
-45 EEEKERIKSGMSKV
+45 
-59 ELSENKSGYPEGM
+59 LSEEKSGYPEGV
-72 PEDII
+72 PEDVMEELADEIT
-77 DDVSEDLSEEEI
+77 EEE
-89 PGEAEIEETPVV
+89 EEEEPTPVELKEV
-101 AEEPA
+101 ADEVAA

-119 RYPMLKIEEEQTYVR
+119 KFPMLKIEEEHEYVR
-134 MLENGKAALKE
+134 MLEEGKAVLKE
-145 IALSSPLAIPRILS
+145 IALSSPLAIPRALAI
-159 LGANIKQGY
+159 GENIKQGL
-168 VKVQD
+168 VKALD

-178 GEWDDTHEAE
+178 GEWRDSYEAE
-188 FMRLYNRL
+188 FMHQYNRL
-196 KRQVS
+196 KRQVA
-201 RGDMERATATMKG
+201 RREMDRAFDTVRQ

-220 EIEKIIKK
+220 EIEKMLKK
-228 LVALGRQAER
+228 LMFVGKQVER
-238 GNTTEIERI
+238 GITAEMEKL
-247 GLDTATLKDVVLRI
+247 GLDEPAVRDMLSRI
-261 EKEEAN
+261 EQEDSKVK
-267 IKRAKDELIMA
+267 IAKDELTKA

-299 LIQEGNI
+299 LVQEGNI
-306 GLMKASDRYES
+306 GLMKAADRYES

-361 IYTKFMRERGR
+361 IFAKFMREKGR
-372 EPSPE
+372 EPAPE
-377 EVAKIMGLSVARVNE
+377 EVAKIMGLSIVRVNE

-421 KSVSP
+421 KAISP
-426 FKTLENTE
+426 FKTLENRE
-434 ASSKIEQVLSS
+434 ASGRIEQVLSS

-466 TLEEVGKHFNL
+466 TLEEVGKYFNL

-496 ARSKLL
+496 VRSKVL

>member
-1 MPGQGLPILC
+1 
-11 DAIRQYDPRQW
+11 
-22 RHERSKTRMKY
+22 
-33 QFDVIRVFDIIR
+33 
-45 EEEKERIKSGMSKV
+45 MSKV
-59 ELSENKSGYPEGM
+59 ELTENKASSPEEV
-72 PEDII
+72 PEDVI
-77 DDVSEDLSEEEI
+77 EDLSEDLLDAEDEEE
-89 PGEAEIEETPVV
+89 PEAAEIAEAAPL

-106 GADLVDTYLKSVG
+106 GADLVDTYLKCVG
-119 RYPMLKIEEEQTYVR
+119 KHPMLKIEEEQTYVR
-134 MLENGKAALKE
+134 MLEDGKAALKE
-145 IALSSPLAIPRILS
+145 IALSSSLAIPRVLS
-159 LGANIKQGY
+159 LGISIKQGLL
-168 VKVQD
+168 KAQD
-173 VLRYP
+173 VLRFP
-178 GEWDDTHEAE
+178 GEWNASYEAE
-188 FMRLYNRL
+188 FMRLYNRFR
-196 KRQVS
+196 RQVS
-201 RGDMERATATMKG
+201 RGDMERATVTIKQ

-220 EIEKIIKK
+220 EIEKLIKK
-228 LVALGRQAER
+228 LLLLVKQQER
-238 GNTTEIERI
+238 GVTAEIERL
-247 GLDTATLKDVVLRI
+247 GMDPDVLRDI
-261 EKEEAN
+261 NKRIQREEEK
-267 IKRAKDELIMA
+267 IKHAKDELIMA

-299 LIQEGNI
+299 LVQEGNI
-306 GLMKASDRYES
+306 GLMKAADRYES

-335 TRAILDQARTIR
+335 TRSILDQARTIR

-361 IYTKFMRERGR
+361 IYTKFMREKGR

-377 EVAKIMGLSVARVNE
+377 EVSRLMGLSVGRVNE

-434 ASSKIEQVLSS
+434 ATNRIEEVLSS

-496 ARSKLL
+496 ARSKML

>member
-1 MPGQGLPILC
+1 MNKAALTEEKNNNNTYSENISEGLIEEMAEELL
-11 DAIRQYDPRQW
+11 D
-22 RHERSKTRMKY
+22 
-33 QFDVIRVFDIIR
+33 
-45 EEEKERIKSGMSKV
+45 EEEGEENAAAEATEAV
-59 ELSENKSGYPEGM
+59 EEVG
-72 PEDII
+72 
-77 DDVSEDLSEEEI
+77 
-89 PGEAEIEETPVV
+89 
-101 AEEPA
+101 

-119 RYPMLKIEEEQTYVR
+119 RYPMLKIEEEQEFVR
-134 MLENGKAALKE
+134 MLEDGKAALKE
-145 IALSSPLAIPRILS
+145 IALSSPLAIPRIVA
-159 LGANIKQGY
+159 LGQSIKQGQ
-168 VKVQD
+168 VKAQD

-178 GEWDDTHEAE
+178 GEWNNSFEDE
-188 FMRLYNRL
+188 FMKQYTKL
-196 KRQVS
+196 KRQLA
-201 RGDMERATATMKG
+201 RDDMDRVNITMRE

-220 EIEKIIKK
+220 EVEKIIKRI
-228 LVALGRQAER
+228 VFLGKQLER
-238 GNTTEIERI
+238 GHGAEALKLGFEDASLKDLVRRIEREE
-247 GLDTATLKDVVLRI
+247 
-261 EKEEAN
+261 EKV
-267 IKRAKDELIMA
+267 KFAKDELIKA

-306 GLMKASDRYES
+306 GLMKAADRYES

-361 IYTKFMRERGR
+361 IYAKFMREKGR
-372 EPSPE
+372 EPSAE
-377 EVAKIMGLSVARVNE
+377 EVAQIMGLSVVRVNE

-409 EEKELKDVIIDE
+409 EEKELKDVIVDE
-421 KSVSP
+421 KAASP
-426 FKTLENTE
+426 FKTLENSE
-434 ASSKIEQVLSS
+434 ASNRIEQVLSS

-466 TLEEVGKHFNL
+466 TLEEVGKYFNL